1 MKFLKYYQKID
12 DAISYLLSSV
22 SNEKKL
28 LKDILGKKEITYV
41 DIGTNV
47 GNYLDFVKK
56 NFKIKQVYCFEPIES
71 LAKELEEKI
80 LGIKK
85 SKIFNY
91 ALSNK
96 NSNKKFYLYD
106 IPSQSSFYKQNDTY
120 TSVQKIKKKINVK
133 INVFDKIF
141 TKNLKIDFCKID
153 AQGEDYN
160 ILRGMEK
167 NLKKR
172 NIKLLKVEL
181 CFPLMHKNVNSTYLD
196 ILNYLKRFDYD
207 LFSISKIKYK
217 NNEILFMDAFF
228 INRR

>member
-1 MKFLKYYQKID
+1 MQFLKYYQKID

-28 LKDILGKKEITYV
+28 LKDVLGKNEITYI

-47 GNYLDFVKK
+47 GNYLDYVKK
-56 NFKIKQVYCFEPIES
+56 NFKIKQVYCFEPIED
-71 LAKELEEKI
+71 LAKNLENKI
-80 LGIKK
+80 IDIKK
-85 SKIFNY
+85 GKVFNC
-91 ALSNK
+91 ALSDK
-96 NSNKKFYLYD
+96 ISNKKFYLYD

-120 TSVQKIKKKINVK
+120 SSVQRIKKKIKVN
-133 INVFDKIF
+133 IQIFDKIF
-141 TKNLKIDFCKID
+141 NKNLKIDYCKID

-167 NLKKR
+167 NLKKG
-172 NIKLLKVEL
+172 NIKLFKVEL
-181 CFPLMHKNVNSTYLD
+181 CFPLMHKNVSCTYLD
-196 ILNYLKRFDYD
+196 VLNYLKRFGYN

-228 INRR
+228 KKGR

>member
-1 MKFLKYYQKID
+1 MQFLKYYQQID
-12 DAISYLLSSV
+12 DAISYLISSV

-28 LKDILGKKEITYV
+28 LKDVLGKKEIFYI

-56 NFKIKQVYCFEPIES
+56 NFKIKNVHCFEPIES
-71 LAKELEEKI
+71 LAKGLEKKI
-80 LGIKK
+80 LDIKEG
-85 SKIFNY
+85 KIYNC

-96 NSNKKFYLYD
+96 NTNKTFYLYD
-106 IPSQSSFYKQNDTY
+106 IPSQSSFYKQNSTY
-120 TSVQKIKKKINVK
+120 TSVQKIKKKMKVK
-133 INVFDKIF
+133 IKVFDQIF
-141 TKNLKIDFCKID
+141 NRNLKIDFCKID

-181 CFPLMHKNVNSTYLD
+181 CFPLMHKNVNCTYLD

-228 INRR
+228 INRE

>member
-1 MKFLKYYQKID
+1 MQFLKYYQKID

-28 LKDILGKKEITYV
+28 LKDFLGKNEITYI

-47 GNYLDFVKK
+47 GNYLDYVKK
-56 NFKIKQVYCFEPIES
+56 NFKIKQVYCFEPIED
-71 LAKELEEKI
+71 LAKNLENKI
-80 LGIKK
+80 IDIKK
-85 SKIFNY
+85 GKVFNC
-91 ALSNK
+91 ALSDK
-96 NSNKKFYLYD
+96 ISNKKFYLYD

-120 TSVQKIKKKINVK
+120 SSVQRIKKKIKVN
-133 INVFDKIF
+133 IQIFDKIF
-141 TKNLKIDFCKID
+141 NKNLKIDYCKID

-167 NLKKR
+167 NLKKG
-172 NIKLLKVEL
+172 NIKLFKVEL
-181 CFPLMHKNVNSTYLD
+181 CFPLMHKNVNCTYLD
-196 ILNYLKRFDYD
+196 VLNYLKRFGYN

-228 INRR
+228 KKGR

>member
-1 MKFLKYYQKID
+1 MQLLKYYQQID

-28 LKDILGKKEITYV
+28 LKDTLGQKEITYV

-56 NFKIKQVYCFEPIES
+56 NFKIKGIYCFEPIES
-71 LAKELEEKI
+71 LAKGLEKKI
-80 LGIKK
+80 LNTKK
-85 SKIFNY
+85 GKIYNC

-96 NSNKKFYLYD
+96 ISNKKFYLYD

-120 TSVQKIKKKINVK
+120 NSVQKIKKKINVNIK
-133 INVFDKIF
+133 VFDKIF
-141 TKNLKIDFCKID
+141 KKNLKIDFCKID

-160 ILRGMEK
+160 ILIGMKK
-167 NLKKR
+167 NLKKA

-181 CFPLMHKNVNSTYLD
+181 CFPLMHKKVNCTYLD
-196 ILNYLKRFDYD
+196 ILNYLNKFGYD

-228 INRR
+228 KKR